1 MTVMI
6 GIDPHKRSH
15 TAVAIDRDDVELA
28 AIEVRASHAQVGDL
42 LGWAAGFAE
51 RTWAVEGAGGVG
63 YLLAQQLVAAGE
75 RVLDVPA
82 TLAAR
87 VRVLGT
93 GRSNKNDAN
102 DGYSIA
108 VAALHA
114 PRLARVA
121 LADHAAVLRL
131 LAKRNKELGSARTR
145 TVCRLHALLVEL
157 VPGGIAKEITVNRAA
172 ALLADLTP
180 TDPVEATRHELAL
193 GHLEDLRRI
202 DEQMRASKRRVAD
215 ASGRR
220 ERQ

>member
-1 MTVMI
+1 VTI
-6 GIDPHKRSH
+6 GVDPHKRSH
-15 TAVAIDRDDVELA
+15 TAVAIDRNDVELA
-28 AIEVRASHAQVGDL
+28 AIEVRASAGQVDDL
-42 LGWAAGFAE
+42 LGWAVNFAE

-87 VRVLGT
+87 VRVLGS

-108 VAALHA
+108 VAAQHA
-114 PRLARVA
+114 PRLASVVP
-121 LADHAAVLRL
+121 ADHASVLRL

-157 VPGGIAKEITVNRAA
+157 VPGGSPRKSRPIAPPRC
-172 ALLADLTP
+172 
-180 TDPVEATRHELAL
+180 
-193 GHLEDLRRI
+193 
-202 DEQMRASKRRVAD
+202 
-215 ASGRR
+215 
-220 ERQ
+220 